1 MKKLL
6 IALAVGTMAVACTEI
21 EELDSSSKFIV
32 TGYNQTD
39 DGSRTAFG
47 TPNEKNIPFLWSA
60 GDYIW
65 LGANKSETISSECQ
79 IAQFEFKESPATV
92 GQGHIFYN
100 LTGESDAAN
109 VLATQTADGN
119 LGNDG
124 DFGYATL
131 DKYNS
136 FCLKHK
142 TSFLWFDTTT
152 EDEGMPK
159 LSSIKVDANGV
170 NIAGKQTYD
179 FQNDQWDTNVTEGS
193 SSITLNFANGHTL
206 LSSNDGVMAAMVCLP
221 AAVSGKTLT
230 ITYSFDDG
238 SIFTETKN
246 PNSDFVAGAT
256 LRVKT
261 SIAKENLVKEP
272 ELRILTFEDEDTK
285 FKPYSFKTS
294 YYDSMTGDEETRT
307 YSITKWSDLIPNE
320 DYGDEMIYGI
330 YSQSTWSYGGIAEYY
345 WEDKNNTL
353 LRHEFPA
360 YTGFDWITYE
370 EVTVKTYQRQGEVL
384 SNSYAPNLSGD
395 YGQYL
400 KERYVYATPPTNG
413 TNTFCVHHGYSDFYN
428 PKDELSGFGFSDGV
442 ARVIDHMYVANT
454 SYVYSQLQNGFSFGV
469 SYDGLDSHVQF
480 KVVAYGYDSATD
492 TNPTTCEFFLVKDGV
507 IVKDWTKWDL
517 TSLGAVVRV
526 EFNMVGSP
534 FDLLDRYPDTSQIPG
549 DIDDITGA
557 YGLGAPGYFAY
568 DNIAVQF

>member
-1 MKKLL
+1 MKK
-6 IALAVGTMAVACTEI
+6 IWMMMAMVAIFTACSSE
-21 EELDSSSKFIV
+21 EELDFLV
-32 TGYNQTD
+32 GNYTLTGYAD
-39 DGSRTAFG
+39 VESRTAFG
-47 TPNEKNIPFLWSA
+47 TPGSSSIPFEWSKGDMIWA
-60 GDYIW
+60 GTTQSNAIATGGKSATFTFASEPTGTVYYNMTGSSAQAKVIASQNIGD
-65 LGANKSETISSECQ
+65 LGTN
-79 IAQFEFKESPATV
+79 
-92 GQGHIFYN
+92 
-100 LTGESDAAN
+100 
-109 VLATQTADGN
+109 
-119 LGNDG
+119 G
-124 DFGYATL
+124 DFGYGTISDGSFTLSHATA
-131 DKYNS
+131 Y
-136 FCLKHK
+136 
-142 TSFLWFDTTT
+142 LWFDVTSSISGAILETIKVNADGSYIAGEAYWNGSSFDTVTDGSSIIELTVGQTLTTT
-152 EDEGMPK
+152 NNNVWAMVVLPANLQGKTVKVTYK
-159 LSSIKVDANGV
+159 LTVNNATKYYTQTLSGKNLPSGTTQKITA
-170 NIAGKQTYD
+170 NIAN
-179 FQNDQWDTNVTEGS
+179 ND
-193 SSITLNFANGHTL
+193 
-206 LSSNDGVMAAMVCLP
+206 
-221 AAVSGKTLT
+221 LT
-230 ITYSFDDG
+230 DYA
-238 SIFTETKN
+238 E
-246 PNSDFVAGAT
+246 
-256 LRVKT
+256 LRV
-261 SIAKENLVKEP
+261 
-272 ELRILTFEDEDTK
+272 LTFEDEDTK
-285 FKPYSFKTS
+285 FTPYSFKTS

-353 LRHEFPA
+353 LSHEFPA
-360 YTGFDWITYE
+360 YTGFDWMTYE

-507 IVKDWTKWDL
+507 IVEDWTKWDL